1 MRKWRD
7 KPTKY
12 LATRAISKEELPKLV
27 EAMREDGVMATIT
40 PEGIVWTVGDYKV
53 SKKAV
58 ADVWGLT
65 VSQMNRVIDHIYSY
79 DPFYK
84 ED

>member
-12 LATRAISKEELPKLV
+12 LATRAISKEELPKLIM
-27 EAMREDGVMATIT
+27 AMNEDGVMATIT
-40 PEGIVWTVGDYKV
+40 PDGIVWTVGDYKV
-53 SKKAV
+53 SRKAI

-65 VSQMNRVIDHIYSY
+65 VAQMNRITNYIYSY

>member
-7 KPTKY
+7 KSIKY

-27 EAMREDGVMATIT
+27 AAMKEDGVMATIT
-40 PEGIVWTVGDYKV
+40 PDGIKWTVGDYRV

-65 VSQMNRVIDHIYSY
+65 VAQMHRVVAFIYGH
-79 DPFYK
+79 DPFY
-84 ED
+84 E

>member
-12 LATRAISKEELPKLV
+12 LATRAISKEELPKLIQ
-27 EAMREDGVMATIT
+27 AMKEDGVMATIT
-40 PEGIVWTVGDYKV
+40 PEGIMWTVGDYSV
-53 SKKAV
+53 SRKAV

-65 VSQMNRVIDHIYSY
+65 ISQTNRITNYIYSY
-79 DPFYK
+79 DPFY
-84 ED
+84 EE